1 MLKLN
6 DDKTELIIFGTK
18 QQLAK
23 IGKVTINISSI
34 QVQPVDHVRNL
45 GYYMD

>member
-6 DDKTELIIFGTK
+6 DDKSELIIFGTK

-23 IGKVTINISSI
+23 IGEVSKAIGNI
-34 QVQPVDHVRNL
+34 
-45 GYYMD
+45 